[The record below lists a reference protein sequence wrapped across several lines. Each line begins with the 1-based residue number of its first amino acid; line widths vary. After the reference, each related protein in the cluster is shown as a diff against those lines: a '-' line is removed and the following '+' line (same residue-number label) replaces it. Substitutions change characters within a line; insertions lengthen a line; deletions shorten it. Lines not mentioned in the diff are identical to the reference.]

1 MSNCNQN
8 RSVNVINDL
17 SQDVPVPV
25 DNDIQDD
32 NIPVVTQMTQ
42 LSEFVDEEATSKS
55 SDEPPSETTGTSP
68 SNLCTTAVGVVTPSR
83 QSKRKAAANAR
94 LKIAKTVRKSVGIV
108 VGALVKKQLTVYTK
122 GRPSAEAIV
131 GKQVLGYVIDRSGS
145 KYVCKFDNGSKLT
158 LSSHEFEFVTNYPK
172 KNILGKDKDGNL
184 TTMSV
189 QDMVLATRSN
199 ENIYR

>member
-1 MSNCNQN
+1 MSDCKLN
-8 RSVNVINDL
+8 STVNVINDL
-17 SQDVPVPV
+17 SQDVLVPC
-25 DNDIQDD
+25 DKDIQDD

-42 LSEFVDEEATSKS
+42 LSEFVDEEATSNCM
-55 SDEPPSETTGTSP
+55 DEEPSEKKGIIP
-68 SNLCTTAVGVVTPSR
+68 SAVGVVTPSR

-108 VGALVKKQLTVYTK
+108 VGALVKKQLTVYIK
-122 GRPSAEAIV
+122 GKPSDEAIV
-131 GKQVLGYVIDRSGS
+131 GKQVLGYVIDKSGS

-172 KNILGKDKDGNL
+172 KNILGKDNNGNL

-189 QDMVLATRSN
+189 QDKVLATTNN
-199 ENIYR
+199 ENIHR